1 MDTLKSKNSKSITF
15 TVRGVFFTFWVIL
28 AHIAAFLAR
37 LPCHNF
43 VSKTTKFRLH
53 TTSPERRC
61 LNLRWIWGGAG
72 GNLAFC
78 AYAHPPLLLYSNVLD
93 DLGCSWC
100 SSSRAATADFW
111 QVRPLKWQPHHR
123 RAVAAITVFF
133 SAKSRQDH
141 GLGGLASRDG
151 PAIVV
156 VFLFRD
162 HWCHYC
168 KTKETSGNKRL
179 LISTT

>member
-1 MDTLKSKNSKSITF
+1 MRRSWLGFLVITSSAKQQSL
-15 TVRGVFFTFWVIL
+15 GY
-28 AHIAAFLAR
+28 
-37 LPCHNF
+37 
-43 VSKTTKFRLH
+43 

-100 SSSRAATADFW
+100 SSSRAATAYFW

-123 RAVAAITVFF
+123 CAVAAITVFY
-133 SAKSRQDH
+133 SAKYWQDH
-141 GLGGLASRDG
+141 GQSMTEA
-151 PAIVV
+151 
-156 VFLFRD
+156 VFLTLGQSRSSHFKKLGLRLKAKAEAEGTKFCKFCPWNSFRS
-162 HWCHYC
+162 HNSEVEC
-168 KTKETSGNKRL
+168 
-179 LISTT
+179 IS